1 MISMQQPKTPARSK
15 VIGWLPLVA
24 LPAAAL
30 AFYNLLVPWVFMW
43 ILAVSL
49 YAGLKWLTWWSVRN
63 HIHHEVLRDIAY
75 LLAWPGMDAETF
87 LSSSER
93 VSPPTVRDWLRAV
106 LVTCAGAALLWIA
119 SRVPPPHLL
128 LLRGWI
134 GMVGMILLLH
144 FGTFQIAALFWQNL
158 GIDAQP
164 IMSAPLRSHSLSEF
178 WGKRWNLGF
187 RHLAHDLIFAPLH
200 SRLGVGRAGF
210 LVFVASGLLHDL
222 VISLPAHGGYGL
234 PTFYFALQGIGVA
247 VERSSLGSRLSLRRS
262 YRGWLF
268 MAAFTV
274 APVYFLFHPPFVL
287 HVIIP
292 FMKAIHAQ

>member
-1 MISMQQPKTPARSK
+1 
-15 VIGWLPLVA
+15 VA

-30 AFYNLLVPWVFMW
+30 VFYKLLVPWVFMW

-49 YAGLKWLTWWSVRN
+49 YAGLKWLTWWN
-63 HIHHEVLRDIAY
+63 AQIHTHRKAWRDIAY
-75 LLAWPGMDAETF
+75 LMAWPGMDAEAF

-93 VSPPTVRDWLRAV
+93 VSRPTFRDWLRAV
-106 LVTCAGAALLWIA
+106 FVTCAGAAVLWIA

-134 GMVGMILLLH
+134 GMVGLILVLH
-144 FGTFQIAALFWQNL
+144 FGTFQIAALSWRSL
-158 GIDAQP
+158 GIDARP
-164 IMSAPLRSHSLSEF
+164 IMSTPLHSHSLSEF

-187 RHLAHDLIFAPLH
+187 RQLAHDLIFAPLH
-200 SRLGVGRAGF
+200 SRLGVGPAGF
-210 LVFVASGLLHDL
+210 LVFVVSGLIHDL
-222 VISLPAHGGYGL
+222 VISLPARGGYGL
-234 PTFYFALQGIGVA
+234 PTFYFAIQGIGVA
-247 VERSSLGSRLSLRRS
+247 VERSSLGSQLSLRRG

-268 MAAFTV
+268 MAAFTA
-274 APVYFLFHPPFVL
+274 APIYFLFHPPFVL